1 MYPYHKNTNIHIL
14 LLLVTYI
21 DIVCIPNN
29 TMVVLLYFD
38 INESVKCKLWTL
50 DILFSSYRNIHKS
63 SSGRSFWASDSLIDG
78 F

>member
-38 INESVKCKLWTL
+38 INESVKCKSWT
-50 DILFSSYRNIHKS
+50 
-63 SSGRSFWASDSLIDG
+63 
-78 F
+78 

>member
-38 INESVKCKLWTL
+38 INESVNHGLS
-50 DILFSSYRNIHKS
+50 FSAWCSLACACLLANLHKMC
-63 SSGRSFWASDSLIDG
+63 
-78 F
+78 

>member
-29 TMVVLLYFD
+29 TMVVLSYFD
-38 INESVKCKLWTL
+38 INESVNYGLS
-50 DILFSSYRNIHKS
+50 FSA
-63 SSGRSFWASDSLIDG
+63 WCSLA
-78 F
+78 FARLLANLHQMC

>member
-38 INESVKCKLWTL
+38 INQSVSVNYGLS
-50 DILFSSYRNIHKS
+50 FSAWCSLAFACLLANLHKMC
-63 SSGRSFWASDSLIDG
+63 
-78 F
+78 

>member
-1 MYPYHKNTNIHIL
+1 MYPYHKITNIHIL

-50 DILFSSYRNIHKS
+50 DILFRHIATFIKLCVAFVF
-63 SSGRSFWASDSLIDG
+63 GLQTL
-78 F
+78 